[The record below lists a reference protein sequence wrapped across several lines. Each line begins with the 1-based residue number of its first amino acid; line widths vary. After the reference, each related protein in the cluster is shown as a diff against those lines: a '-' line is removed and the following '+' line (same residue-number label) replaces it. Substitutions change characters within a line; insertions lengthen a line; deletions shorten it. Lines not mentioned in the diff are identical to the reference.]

1 MTPHPPCAR
10 GAPGRGGAGFTL
22 IEMLVALLI
31 LAIMSGL
38 AYGTYRQARISAQ
51 HTEKAL
57 RRTREIEFGMRV
69 LVQDFAEMVP
79 RPIRDPL
86 GQSREPAL
94 LAGQGDADLVDLTR
108 GGWSNTAGVQRS
120 TLQRVS
126 YQLVGTVL
134 KRSYQVV
141 LDPTSNDQP
150 VVEDLLSGVERIEIN
165 YLDANQNWVSQ
176 WPPATLPSPER
187 LWTRPVAVEII
198 VHFKDWGRIRRLVE
212 VAG

>member
-1 MTPHPPCAR
+1 MRAR
-10 GAPGRGGAGFTL
+10 AGGFTL

-38 AYGTYRQARISAQ
+38 AYGTYREARISAE
-51 HTEKAL
+51 HTEKSL
-57 RRTREIEFGMRV
+57 KRTREIEFGMRV
-69 LVQDFAEMVP
+69 LVQDFSELAP

-86 GQSREPAL
+86 GQSREPCL
-94 LAGQGDADLVDLTR
+94 LAGQGGDLVDLTR

-141 LDPTSNDQP
+141 LDPTTNDQP
-150 VVEDLLSGVERIEIN
+150 VVEDLLTGVKRIEIN
-165 YLDANQNWVSQ
+165 YLDANQNWVTQ
-176 WPPATLPSPER
+176 WPAATLPSPER